1 MNKLTMPNMKDVLGR
16 LRLSALEGVAL
27 VATVIFT
34 GIVVFNYLNSTQPLR
49 SKLSQL
55 RTKEKTLQNEFID
68 KTAKKKGL
76 DEQLENKDK
85 ILDSLESFEAR
96 LHSRKTGITAII
108 DEVNQIAKA
117 HHVKAGDITFRTDA
131 PEPLLG
137 EPKPGATPGTTPT
150 PAPITRRDKLPIV
163 YEGLG
168 IDTTVEGDYA
178 DLRRFISTL
187 EHSRNFVIISA
198 VTLQSVDEKQR
209 NKIKNAAFNAAPDA
223 APPSGGLNAGA
234 PMTPPAGPGQP
245 AGAPSLDPGGPNKI
259 VVALKIEMETHFS
272 RQGDA
277 KLLPANASVQR

>member
-131 PEPLLG
+131 PEPLPG
-137 EPKPGATPGTTPT
+137 EPP
-150 PAPITRRDKLPIV
+150 RR
-163 YEGLG
+163 
-168 IDTTVEGDYA
+168 
-178 DLRRFISTL
+178 
-187 EHSRNFVIISA
+187 
-198 VTLQSVDEKQR
+198 
-209 NKIKNAAFNAAPDA
+209 
-223 APPSGGLNAGA
+223 
-234 PMTPPAGPGQP
+234 
-245 AGAPSLDPGGPNKI
+245 
-259 VVALKIEMETHFS
+259 
-272 RQGDA
+272 
-277 KLLPANASVQR
+277 ANASTARRSKRLPRPSGAWWRSRTPRLTYAYKVSFFTPSRLAASVAPMSAMA